1 MEHDPVTP
9 LQNQWLAL
17 SLPNRLRF
25 AKGSQDP
32 SSNGGH
38 PLLLVE
44 HNSASKIYL
53 GAGVDARW
61 WYFCRLLFGN
71 IKLQCIVF
79 LRWQQY
85 CWAKAKQRLWK
96 GWINDLI
103 EQKVICSRKNGTA
116 NTIWEVACMQKQAWE
131 LWVLPWYPN
140 DFSCHGGTSQEA
152 KHVSTTY
159 VALCRRSQISDV
171 IYFVYPSV
179 KTCG

>member
-44 HNSASKIYL
+44 HNSASKMDL
-53 GAGVDARW
+53 GAGLMLDDVFLPFVVWKYKVAMH
-61 WYFCRLLFGN
+61 F
-71 IKLQCIVF
+71 F

-103 EQKVICSRKNGTA
+103 EQKVICSRKDGTA